1 MSNTTNIAPVVSPD
15 ILKTISAAT
24 AIKTFGSQLKDKNK
38 ETLIVGNQSKTANI
52 DTELDN
58 LTKKEIQAGENK
70 DNTIQKAQSDFNT
83 NQITQEQY
91 NDVIISANFTYETE
105 IATINIQRK
114 KLEQDRQNINNN
126 PNDKIKNQQKS
137 FKASVK
143 NLRKKTQESETKSKQ
158 DLTKQVVSNVTK
170 TLVPIIALQLANS
183 FSTLITQRKKLEELV
198 DQVNNYIDTKVKDQ
212 TTVTIAT
219 NLRNNAITL
228 INNNIKK
235 LENLKKNI
243 ERINK
248 IVTTIV
254 IVVTIIERILSLPI
268 PVLLPIKVQ
277 FQPKLQKLL
286 RLISGLSALLVI
298 AIMLL
303 SNEIIR
309 LNELRDRL
317 KEVSLKL
324 DGKTL
329 ENLNDKQLSELS
341 NEFLPA
347 GGNYGSYKGFKFAI
361 KEEQNQAFV
370 VKGNKRRY
378 AVAIDRYGVEII
390 KSEYSF
396 TQDPND
402 LIEQLKLVIDQQ
414 NLQG

>member
-15 ILKTISAAT
+15 ILKTISAST

-38 ETLIVGNQSKTANI
+38 ETLIIGNQSKTANI
-52 DTELDN
+52 DTELDD
-58 LTKKEIQAGENK
+58 LTKKEIQAGANK
-70 DNTIQKAQSDFNT
+70 DNTIQKAQSDLNT

-91 NDVIISANFTYETE
+91 NNITVSANFTYETE
-105 IATINIQRK
+105 IATINIQRL
-114 KLEQDRQNINNN
+114 KLEQDKQNINNN
-126 PNDKIKNQQKS
+126 PNDKIKNQQKV
-137 FKASVK
+137 FKTSIK

-158 DLTKQVVSNVTK
+158 DLTKQVVSNAVK
-170 TLVPIIALQLANS
+170 TLVPVIALQLTNS

-228 INNNIKK
+228 INNNIRK

-243 ERINK
+243 ERISRT
-248 IVTTIV
+248 VATIV
-254 IVVTIIERILSLPI
+254 IIVTIIERILSLPLPFLI
-268 PVLLPIKVQ
+268 PIKIQ
-277 FQPKLQKLL
+277 YQPTLQKLL

-298 AIMLL
+298 ATTLL

-329 ENLNDKQLSELS
+329 DFADLTTLT

-390 KSEYSF
+390 KSELSF
-396 TQDPND
+396 TLDPND
-402 LIEQLKLVIDQQ
+402 LIEQLKLVIDQR

>member
-15 ILKTISAAT
+15 ILKTISAST

-38 ETLIVGNQSKTANI
+38 ETLIIGNQTKTTTI
-52 DTELDN
+52 DNELEV
-58 LTKKEIQAGENK
+58 LTQKEEQAGETL
-70 DNTIQKAQSDFNT
+70 DTTIQTAQYKFDT
-83 NQITQEQY
+83 YQITQDQY
-91 NDVIISANFTYETE
+91 NDIIFSANLNYNLTVK
-105 IATINIQRK
+105 TIGVQRL
-114 KLEQDRQNINNN
+114 KLEQDKQNINNN
-126 PNDKIKNQQKS
+126 PNDKIKNQQKA
-137 FKASVK
+137 FKTSIK

-158 DLTKQVVSNVTK
+158 DLTKQVVSNITK
-170 TLVPIIALQLANS
+170 TLIPVIALQLANN

-212 TTVTIAT
+212 ITVTIAT

-235 LENLKKNI
+235 LENLKKSI
-243 ERINK
+243 ER
-248 IVTTIV
+248 VSRTVATIV
-254 IVVTIIERILSLPI
+254 IIVTIIERILSLPI
-268 PVLLPIKVQ
+268 PILIPIKIQ
-277 FQPKLQKLL
+277 YQPTLQKLL

-298 AIMLL
+298 ATMLL

-329 ENLNDKQLSELS
+329 NFADLTTLT

-390 KSEYSF
+390 KSELSF
-396 TQDPND
+396 TLDPND
-402 LIEQLKLVIDQQ
+402 LIEQLKLVIDQR

>member
-15 ILKTISAAT
+15 ILKTISAST
-24 AIKTFGSQLKDKNK
+24 AIKTFGSQTKDQNK
-38 ETLIVGNQSKTANI
+38 ETLIVGNQTKTANI
-52 DTELDN
+52 DNELEV
-58 LTKKEIQAGENK
+58 LTQKEKQAGETL
-70 DNTIQKAQSDFNT
+70 DTTIQTALYKFDT
-83 NQITQEQY
+83 IQITEDQY
-91 NDVIISANFTYETE
+91 NSIVFDANITYK
-105 IATINIQRK
+105 ATLFIINIQRQ
-114 KLEQDRQNINNN
+114 KLEQDKQNINNN

-137 FKASVK
+137 FKASIK
-143 NLRKKTQESETKSKQ
+143 NLKKKTQESETKAKQ
-158 DLTKQVVSNVTK
+158 DLTKQVISNAVK
-170 TLVPIIALQLANS
+170 TLVPVIALQLANS

-212 TTVTIAT
+212 TTVTIAI

-243 ERINK
+243 ERISK
-248 IVTTIV
+248 TVATIV
-254 IVVTIIERILSLPI
+254 VIVTIIERILSLPI
-268 PVLLPIKVQ
+268 PILIPIKIQ
-277 FQPKLQKLL
+277 YQPTLQKLL

-298 AIMLL
+298 ATTLL

-329 ENLNDKQLSELS
+329 NFADLTTLT
-341 NEFLPA
+341 NEFLPT

-390 KSEYSF
+390 KSELSF
-396 TQDPND
+396 TLDPND
-402 LIEQLKLVIDQQ
+402 LIEQLKLVIDQR

>member
-15 ILKTISAAT
+15 ILKTISAST
-24 AIKTFGSQLKDKNK
+24 AIKTFGSQLKDQNK
-38 ETLIVGNQSKTANI
+38 ETLIIGNQSKTANI
-52 DTELDN
+52 DTELDG

-70 DNTIQKAQSDFNT
+70 DNTIQKAQFDLNT

-91 NDVIISANFTYETE
+91 NDIIVSANFTYETE
-105 IATINIQRK
+105 ISAINVQRQ
-114 KLEQDRQNINNN
+114 KLEQDKQNINNN

-137 FKASVK
+137 FKASIK

-158 DLTKQVVSNVTK
+158 DLTKQVVSNVVK
-170 TLVPIIALQLANS
+170 TLVPVIALQLANS

-198 DQVNNYIDTKVKDQ
+198 DQVNNYIDTKVTDQ
-212 TTVTIAT
+212 TTVIIAT

-243 ERINK
+243 ERISK
-248 IVTTIV
+248 TVATIV
-254 IVVTIIERILSLPI
+254 VIVTIIERILSLPI
-268 PVLLPIKVQ
+268 PFLIPIKIQ
-277 FQPKLQKLL
+277 YQPTLQKLL
-286 RLISGLSALLVI
+286 RLIAGLSALLVI

-329 ENLNDKQLSELS
+329 DFADLNALS
-341 NEFLPA
+341 NEFLPT
-347 GGNYGSYKGFKFAI
+347 GGDYGSYKGFKFAI
-361 KEEQNQAFV
+361 KEEQDPRFV

-402 LIEQLKLVIDQQ
+402 LIEQLKLVIDQR